1 MPRTEYV
8 LRSEVFVK
16 VGYFFFLG
24 RSSSCQK
31 RVLRSEVFVKVGYF
45 FFPGGKNLDVVFI
58 AIEIEREISS
68 SISVGCFSGDKCFPL
83 GFRRILDPRESER
96 EGGAIAPHGKDF
108 LACPSAS
115 LFRFPRRAR
124 RHKAG
129 AFENVG
135 HAPHLATGC
144 VRSSCNWPLCR
155 RQPAASYFNCL
166 WEGPAP
172 MLASPWQMRI
182 ACSHAP
188 PVQSDVSVRRVA
200 PSSASVAVR

>member
-83 GFRRILDPRESER
+83 GFRL
-96 EGGAIAPHGKDF
+96 EGVLQVNNKNV
-108 LACPSAS
+108 
-115 LFRFPRRAR
+115 LFEKLNF
-124 RHKAG
+124 
-129 AFENVG
+129 F
-135 HAPHLATGC
+135 TG
-144 VRSSCNWPLCR
+144 RSSSCHQQKC
-155 RQPAASYFNCL
+155 F
-166 WEGPAP
+166 E
-172 MLASPWQMRI
+172 I
-182 ACSHAP
+182 
-188 PVQSDVSVRRVA
+188 
-200 PSSASVAVR
+200 